1 MSFYIIQCICFFE
14 FYINI
19 MLMRKFLSF
28 FFVMAFYVVGAY
40 AQVLVQGQPHPTAR
54 NISTKQESQLRAD
67 ASFTFDDIQYWVG
80 NGSNKAALVIE
91 WHDGNRPDAMV
102 WGYRWDGEATG
113 HDMIVAI
120 AQADPRLVLLTQY
133 TGWMGYTID
142 GIGYG
147 ESRLNISYDL
157 EGAKSEPKNAF
168 KFEPP
173 ITNPL
178 LGQTSH
184 PEHPAEDVA
193 AAIRQ
198 GVQTGVIYHPINAER
213 YGYPSYDYDYWS
225 CSNGI
230 HWQAGWYYGYW
241 SYFVRSS
248 QTSNFSYSGLG
259 ATSRVL
265 TDGCWDAWSW
275 NGNMNTSEGTQPGD
289 VFVAATIPSG
299 GGGDEPEIPVIHV
312 TSISLN
318 KSSLRLQAG
327 ANAIL
332 AASISPVNAD
342 NKQVTW
348 SSSDTGIA
356 TVEDGV
362 VTGAKPGVVKIT
374 ARSVDGGYTA
384 VCEVTVTE
392 TVTPEIDFEGTGAV
406 ISFPKVEEAT
416 SYEVRVYR
424 YENGSYKKIG
434 TYVAD
439 AEGNIITEL
448 LTKGLRATSGTIS
461 VPLKNLGRD
470 DAYRIEIQVMNGL
483 DVIDTYMVEK
493 SSDPVSNETMAPV
506 IPKVSYQNGALRF
519 EHLAGY
525 QIYLM
530 QINGKILERFVIQ
543 VREELH
549 SISLPSGNYLLI
561 GEKDGDKKIFK
572 IHITQ

>member
-1 MSFYIIQCICFFE
+1 
-14 FYINI
+14 

-40 AQVLVQGQPHPTAR
+40 AQVLVQGQPHPFAR

-147 ESRLNISYDL
+147 ESILNISYDL

-374 ARSVDGGYTA
+374 AQSVDGGYTA

-530 QINGKILERFVIQ
+530 QINGKMLERFVIQ

-549 SISLPSGNYLLI
+549 PISLPSGNYLLI
-561 GEKDGDKKIFK
+561 GEKDGDKKTFK

>member
-1 MSFYIIQCICFFE
+1 MSFYIIQCICFLE

-40 AQVLVQGQPHPTAR
+40 AQVLVQGQPHPSAR

-213 YGYPSYDYDYWS
+213 YGYPSYDYDHWS

-241 SYFVRSS
+241 SYCVRSS

-530 QINGKILERFVIQ
+530 QINGKMLERFVIQ

-549 SISLPSGNYLLI
+549 PISLPSGNYLLI
-561 GEKDGDKKIFK
+561 GEKDGDKKTFK

>member
-1 MSFYIIQCICFFE
+1 MSFYIIQCICFLE

-28 FFVMAFYVVGAY
+28 FFVMTFYVVGAY
-40 AQVLVQGQPHPTAR
+40 AQVLVQGQPHPSAR

-362 VTGAKPGVVKIT
+362 VTGAKPDVVKIT
-374 ARSVDGGYTA
+374 SRSVDGGYTA

-530 QINGKILERFVIQ
+530 QINGKMLERFVIQ

-549 SISLPSGNYLLI
+549 PISLPSGNYLLI
-561 GEKDGDKKIFK
+561 GEKDGDKKTFK

>member
-40 AQVLVQGQPHPTAR
+40 AQVLVQGQPHPSAR

-213 YGYPSYDYDYWS
+213 YGYPSYDYDHWS

-493 SSDPVSNETMAPV
+493 SSDPVSNETMVPV

>member
-1 MSFYIIQCICFFE
+1 
-14 FYINI
+14 
-19 MLMRKFLSF
+19 
-28 FFVMAFYVVGAY
+28 MAFYVVGAY
-40 AQVLVQGQPHPTAR
+40 AQVLVQGQPHPSAR

-91 WHDGNRPDAMV
+91 WHDGNRPDAIV

-213 YGYPSYDYDYWS
+213 YGYPSYDYDHWS

-530 QINGKILERFVIQ
+530 QINGKMLERFVIQ

-549 SISLPSGNYLLI
+549 PISLPSGNYLLI
-561 GEKDGDKKIFK
+561 GEKDGDKKTFK

>member
-1 MSFYIIQCICFFE
+1 MSFYIIQCICFLE

-40 AQVLVQGQPHPTAR
+40 AQVLVQGQPHPSAR

-91 WHDGNRPDAMV
+91 WHDGNRPDAIV

-213 YGYPSYDYDYWS
+213 YGYPSYDYDHWS

-327 ANAIL
+327 ANATL
-332 AASISPVNAD
+332 VASISPVNAD
-342 NKQVTW
+342 NKQVIW

-362 VTGAKPGVVKIT
+362 VTGAKFGVVKIT
-374 ARSVDGGYTA
+374 AQSVDGGYTT

-424 YENGSYKKIG
+424 YENGNYKKIG

-448 LTKGLRATSGTIS
+448 LTKGLRATSGKVS
-461 VPLKNLGRD
+461 VPPKNLGKD

-493 SSDPVSNETMAPV
+493 SSDPVSNETMVPV

-530 QINGKILERFVIQ
+530 QINGKMLERFVIQ

-549 SISLPSGNYLLI
+549 PISLPSGNYLLI
-561 GEKDGDKKIFK
+561 GEKDGDKKTFK

>member
-1 MSFYIIQCICFFE
+1 
-14 FYINI
+14 

-40 AQVLVQGQPHPTAR
+40 AQVLVQGQPHPSAR

-91 WHDGNRPDAMV
+91 WHDGNRPDAIV

-213 YGYPSYDYDYWS
+213 YGYPSYDYDHWS

-327 ANAIL
+327 ANATL
-332 AASISPVNAD
+332 VASISPVNAD
-342 NKQVTW
+342 NKQVIW

-362 VTGAKPGVVKIT
+362 VTGAKFGVVKIT
-374 ARSVDGGYTA
+374 AQSVDGGYTT

-424 YENGSYKKIG
+424 YENGNYKKIG

-448 LTKGLRATSGTIS
+448 LTKGLRATSGKVS
-461 VPLKNLGRD
+461 VPLKNLGKD

-493 SSDPVSNETMAPV
+493 SSDPVSNETMVPV

-530 QINGKILERFVIQ
+530 QINGKMLERFVIQ

-549 SISLPSGNYLLI
+549 PISLPSGNYLLI
-561 GEKDGDKKIFK
+561 GEKDGDKKTFK

>member
-1 MSFYIIQCICFFE
+1 MSFYIIQCICFLE

-40 AQVLVQGQPHPTAR
+40 AQVLVQGQPHPSAR

-213 YGYPSYDYDYWS
+213 YGYPSYDYDHWS

-530 QINGKILERFVIQ
+530 QINGKMLERFVIQ

-549 SISLPSGNYLLI
+549 PISLPSGNYLLI
-561 GEKDGDKKIFK
+561 GEKDGDKKTFK

>member
-1 MSFYIIQCICFFE
+1 
-14 FYINI
+14 
-19 MLMRKFLSF
+19 MRKILSL
-28 FFVMAFYVVGAY
+28 FFVMALCVVGLS
-40 AQVLVQGQPHPTAR
+40 AQGLVQGQPHPSAP
-54 NISTKQESQLRAD
+54 NVLAKTKSQLRAD
-67 ASFTFDDIQYWVG
+67 ASFSFDDIQFWVG
-80 NGSNKAALVIE
+80 SGSKRAALVIE

-213 YGYPSYDYDYWS
+213 YGYPSYDYDHWS

-327 ANAIL
+327 ANATL
-332 AASISPVNAD
+332 VASISPVNAD

>member
-1 MSFYIIQCICFFE
+1 
-14 FYINI
+14 
-19 MLMRKFLSF
+19 MRKILSL
-28 FFVMAFYVVGAY
+28 FFVMALCVVGLS
-40 AQVLVQGQPHPTAR
+40 AQGLVQGQPHPSAP
-54 NISTKQESQLRAD
+54 NVLAKTKSQLRAD
-67 ASFTFDDIQYWVG
+67 ASFSFDDIQFWVG
-80 NGSNKAALVIE
+80 SGSKRAALVIE

-120 AQADPRLVLLTQY
+120 AKADQKLLLLTQY

-147 ESRLNISYDL
+147 DNLDVRYDL
-157 EGAKSEPKNAF
+157 DVAKNEPNNAF

-178 LGQTSH
+178 LGQTGF
-184 PEHPAEDVA
+184 PENPAGDVA

-213 YGYPSYDYDYWS
+213 YGYPSYDYDHWS

-424 YENGSYKKIG
+424 YENGSYKKIV

-483 DVIDTYMVEK
+483 DVFDTYMVEK

-530 QINGKILERFVIQ
+530 QINGKMLERFVIQ

-549 SISLPSGNYLLI
+549 PISLPSGNYLLI
-561 GEKDGDKKIFK
+561 GEKDGDKKTFK

>member
-1 MSFYIIQCICFFE
+1 
-14 FYINI
+14 
-19 MLMRKFLSF
+19 
-28 FFVMAFYVVGAY
+28 MAFYVVGAY
-40 AQVLVQGQPHPTAR
+40 AQVLVQGQPHPSAR

-91 WHDGNRPDAMV
+91 WHDGNRPDAIV

-327 ANAIL
+327 ANATL
-332 AASISPVNAD
+332 VASISPVNAD
-342 NKQVTW
+342 NKQVIW

-362 VTGAKPGVVKIT
+362 VTGAKFGVVKIT
-374 ARSVDGGYTA
+374 ARSVDGGYTT

-424 YENGSYKKIG
+424 YENGNYKKIG

-448 LTKGLRATSGTIS
+448 LTKGLRATSGKVS
-461 VPLKNLGRD
+461 VPLKNLGKD

-493 SSDPVSNETMAPV
+493 SSDPVSNETMVPV

-530 QINGKILERFVIQ
+530 QINGKMLERFVIQ

-549 SISLPSGNYLLI
+549 PISLPSGNYLLI
-561 GEKDGDKKIFK
+561 GEKDGDKKTFK

>member
-1 MSFYIIQCICFFE
+1 
-14 FYINI
+14 
-19 MLMRKFLSF
+19 
-28 FFVMAFYVVGAY
+28 MAFYVVGAY
-40 AQVLVQGQPHPTAR
+40 AQVLVQGQPHPSAR

-213 YGYPSYDYDYWS
+213 YGYPSYDYDHWS

-327 ANAIL
+327 ANATL
-332 AASISPVNAD
+332 VASISPVNAD
-342 NKQVTW
+342 NKQVIW

-362 VTGAKPGVVKIT
+362 VTGAKFGVVKIT
-374 ARSVDGGYTA
+374 AQSVDGGYTT

-424 YENGSYKKIG
+424 YENGNYKKIG

-448 LTKGLRATSGTIS
+448 LTKGLRATSGKVS
-461 VPLKNLGRD
+461 VPLKNLGKD

-493 SSDPVSNETMAPV
+493 SSDPVSNETMVPV

-530 QINGKILERFVIQ
+530 QINGKMLERFVIQ

-549 SISLPSGNYLLI
+549 PISLPSGNYLLI
-561 GEKDGDKKIFK
+561 GEKDGDKKTFK

>member
-1 MSFYIIQCICFFE
+1 
-14 FYINI
+14 
-19 MLMRKFLSF
+19 MRKILSL
-28 FFVMAFYVVGAY
+28 FFVMALCVVGLS
-40 AQVLVQGQPHPTAR
+40 AQGLVQGQPHPSAR

>member
-1 MSFYIIQCICFFE
+1 MSFYIIQCICFLE

-40 AQVLVQGQPHPTAR
+40 AQVLVQGQPHPSAR

-120 AQADPRLVLLTQY
+120 AKADQKLLLLTQY
-133 TGWMGYTID
+133 TGWLGYTID

-147 ESRLNISYDL
+147 DNLDVRYDL
-157 EGAKSEPKNAF
+157 DVAKNEPNNAF

-178 LGQTSH
+178 LGQTGF
-184 PEHPAEDVA
+184 PENPAGDVA

-198 GVQTGVIYHPINAER
+198 GVQTGVIYRPINAER
-213 YGYPSYDYDYWS
+213 YGYPSYDYGS

-289 VFVAATIPSG
+289 GFVAATIPSG

-530 QINGKILERFVIQ
+530 QINGKMLERFVIQ
-543 VREELH
+543 VREVLSH
-549 SISLPSGNYLLI
+549 DSPDQS
-561 GEKDGDKKIFK
+561 FM
-572 IHITQ
+572 

>member
-1 MSFYIIQCICFFE
+1 MSFYIIQCICFLE

-40 AQVLVQGQPHPTAR
+40 AQVLVQGQPHPFAR

-147 ESRLNISYDL
+147 ESILNISYDL

-362 VTGAKPGVVKIT
+362 VTGVKPGVVKIT
-374 ARSVDGGYTA
+374 AQSVDGGYTA

-530 QINGKILERFVIQ
+530 QINGKMLERFVIQ

-549 SISLPSGNYLLI
+549 PISLPSGNYLLI
-561 GEKDGDKKIFK
+561 GEKDGDKKTFK

>member
-40 AQVLVQGQPHPTAR
+40 AQVLVQGQPHPSAR

-299 GGGDEPEIPVIHV
+299 GGGDEPEIPVIHA

>member
-1 MSFYIIQCICFFE
+1 
-14 FYINI
+14 

-40 AQVLVQGQPHPTAR
+40 AQVLVQGQPHPSAR

-91 WHDGNRPDAMV
+91 WHDGNRPDAIV

-327 ANAIL
+327 ANATL
-332 AASISPVNAD
+332 VASISPVNAD

-374 ARSVDGGYTA
+374 AQSVDGGSTTD
-384 VCEVTVTE
+384 CEGTVTE

-424 YENGSYKKIG
+424 YENGNYKKIG

-448 LTKGLRATSGTIS
+448 LTKGLRATSGKVS
-461 VPLKNLGRD
+461 VPLKNLGKD

-561 GEKDGDKKIFK
+561 GEKDGDKKTFK

>member
-40 AQVLVQGQPHPTAR
+40 AQVLVQGQPHPSAR

-133 TGWMGYTID
+133 TGWMVYTID

-543 VREELH
+543 VREVLSH
-549 SISLPSGNYLLI
+549 DSPDQS
-561 GEKDGDKKIFK
+561 FM
-572 IHITQ
+572 

>member
-1 MSFYIIQCICFFE
+1 
-14 FYINI
+14 
-19 MLMRKFLSF
+19 MRKILSL

-40 AQVLVQGQPHPTAR
+40 AQVLVQGQPHPFAR

-147 ESRLNISYDL
+147 ESILNISYDL

-213 YGYPSYDYDYWS
+213 YGYPSYDYDHWS

-374 ARSVDGGYTA
+374 ARSVDDGYTA

-530 QINGKILERFVIQ
+530 QINGKMLERFVIQ

-549 SISLPSGNYLLI
+549 PISLPSGNYLLI
-561 GEKDGDKKIFK
+561 GEKDGDKKTFK

>member
-1 MSFYIIQCICFFE
+1 
-14 FYINI
+14 
-19 MLMRKFLSF
+19 
-28 FFVMAFYVVGAY
+28 MAFYVVGAY
-40 AQVLVQGQPHPTAR
+40 AQVLVQGQPHPSAR

-91 WHDGNRPDAMV
+91 WHDGNRPDAIV

-530 QINGKILERFVIQ
+530 QINGKMLERFVIQ

-549 SISLPSGNYLLI
+549 PISLPSGNYLLI
-561 GEKDGDKKIFK
+561 GEKDGDKKTFK

>member
-40 AQVLVQGQPHPTAR
+40 AQVLVQGQPHPSAR

-67 ASFTFDDIQYWVG
+67 ARFTFDDIQYWVG

-91 WHDGNRPDAMV
+91 WHDGNRPDAKV

>member
-1 MSFYIIQCICFFE
+1 
-14 FYINI
+14 
-19 MLMRKFLSF
+19 
-28 FFVMAFYVVGAY
+28 
-40 AQVLVQGQPHPTAR
+40 
-54 NISTKQESQLRAD
+54 
-67 ASFTFDDIQYWVG
+67 
-80 NGSNKAALVIE
+80 
-91 WHDGNRPDAMV
+91 
-102 WGYRWDGEATG
+102 
-113 HDMIVAI
+113 
-120 AQADPRLVLLTQY
+120 
-133 TGWMGYTID
+133 MGYTID

-198 GVQTGVIYHPINAER
+198 GGQTGVIYHPINAER
-213 YGYPSYDYDYWS
+213 YGYPSYDYDHWS

-362 VTGAKPGVVKIT
+362 VTGAKPDVVKIT

-530 QINGKILERFVIQ
+530 QINGKMLERFVIQ

-549 SISLPSGNYLLI
+549 PISLPSGNYLLI
-561 GEKDGDKKIFK
+561 GEKDGDKKTFK

>member
-1 MSFYIIQCICFFE
+1 
-14 FYINI
+14 

-40 AQVLVQGQPHPTAR
+40 AQVLVQGQPHPFAR

-147 ESRLNISYDL
+147 ESILNISYDL

-213 YGYPSYDYDYWS
+213 YGYPSYDYDHWS

-530 QINGKILERFVIQ
+530 QINGKMLERFVIQ

-549 SISLPSGNYLLI
+549 PISLPSGNYLLI
-561 GEKDGDKKIFK
+561 GEKDGDKKTFK

>member
-1 MSFYIIQCICFFE
+1 MSFYIIQCICFLE

-40 AQVLVQGQPHPTAR
+40 AQVLVQGQPHPSAR

-178 LGQTSH
+178 LGQTGF
-184 PEHPAEDVA
+184 PENPAGDVA

-213 YGYPSYDYDYWS
+213 YGYPSYDYDHWS

-530 QINGKILERFVIQ
+530 QINGKMLERFVIQ

-549 SISLPSGNYLLI
+549 PISLPSGNYLLI
-561 GEKDGDKKIFK
+561 GEKDGDKKTFK